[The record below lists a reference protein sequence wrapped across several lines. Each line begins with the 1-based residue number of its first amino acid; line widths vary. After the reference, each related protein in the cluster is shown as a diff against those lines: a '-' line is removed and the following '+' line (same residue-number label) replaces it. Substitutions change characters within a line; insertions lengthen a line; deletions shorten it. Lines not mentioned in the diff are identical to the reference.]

1 MAILILVVLISSL
14 FSISGL
20 VVYHKRM
27 KALEREIGNLNKAMQ
42 SMPDLLAAKID
53 SPITHRIDAL
63 IEASKSYDERKWK
76 NMREAFKVPNER
88 S

>member
-1 MAILILVVLISSL
+1 
-14 FSISGL
+14 
-20 VVYHKRM
+20 
-27 KALEREIGNLNKAMQ
+27 
-42 SMPDLLAAKID
+42 MPDLLAAKID